1 MGILTTRS
9 LLEVYHSMEIEEKQP
24 VPTDSPE
31 KESHFK
37 KLGQILS
44 KYLEF
49 ESEPKSKNIQVK
61 AAPNVTNLPILKF
74 LKPIPWLL
82 GALFLFSFVWDF
94 QDFSTEAFGVS
105 LQFDGIIRII
115 SVSGMIGY
123 LTNWIAITML
133 FKPVK
138 RRPLLGQG
146 LVPAHKDR
154 IAYRLSHAVSEDL
167 INPELIKQKIRE
179 SQAISRY
186 RLQAIEHI
194 EQITEREDFR
204 EDLKNWLLDYVDS
217 MVQNPEF
224 RRKIS
229 NHILHEIEDALEDR
243 VFEKAALKTYSFLSG
258 QTLPEFIENLL
269 ERLPITAER
278 NIGYIEEYLDEF
290 PEKIHKNSDKIDE
303 VITLLL
309 YKLINQ
315 LNVQN
320 LVEENLK
327 KYDEQRLEEM
337 IRKATNEQLKT
348 IQYLGAVLGTI
359 GGFVIWEPILS
370 LITLSVVFGT
380 IYIID
385 WQLYQR

>member
-1 MGILTTRS
+1 
-9 LLEVYHSMEIEEKQP
+9 METEEKKSP
-24 VPTDSPE
+24 VPKTVGKE
-31 KESHFK
+31 KENHFK
-37 KLGQILS
+37 KLGQIIS

-49 ESEPKSKNIQVK
+49 GSDSKPKDVQVQP
-61 AAPNVTNLPILKF
+61 APTIAKLPILQF
-74 LKPIPWLL
+74 LKPIPWILC
-82 GALFLFSFVWDF
+82 GLFAFSFVWDF
-94 QDFSTEAFGVS
+94 QGIGTEIFGLS
-105 LQFDGIIRII
+105 LQVEGLIRII
-115 SVSGMIGY
+115 SVSGLIGY

-138 RRPLLGQG
+138 KRPLLGQG

-154 IAYRLSHAVSEDL
+154 IAYRLAVAVSDDL

-179 SQAISRY
+179 SKAISRY

-204 EDLKNWLLDYVDS
+204 EDLKTWLLEYVDS

-224 RRKIS
+224 RKKVS
-229 NHILHEIEDALEDR
+229 NHILHEIEDALENR
-243 VFEKAALKTYSFLSG
+243 AFEKAALKTYSFLSG

-278 NIGYIEEYLDEF
+278 NIGYIEDYLDEF
-290 PEKIHKNSDKIDE
+290 PEKIHRNSDKIDE

-315 LNVQN
+315 LNVQK
-320 LVEENLK
+320 LVEENLQ

-337 IRKATNEQLKT
+337 IRNATNEQLKT

-359 GGFVIWEPILS
+359 GGFVIWEPIISLVALS
-370 LITLSVVFGT
+370 AVFGT
-380 IYIID
+380 IYLID
-385 WQLYQR
+385 WRLYQ

>member
-1 MGILTTRS
+1 
-9 LLEVYHSMEIEEKQP
+9 MEIEEKQS
-24 VPTDSPE
+24 VPADSSK
-31 KESHFK
+31 KENHFK

-49 ESEPKSKNIQVK
+49 DSDTKPKDLQVQP
-61 AAPNVTNLPILKF
+61 APTIAKLPILQF
-74 LKPIPWLL
+74 LKPIPWILC
-82 GALFLFSFVWDF
+82 ALFVFSFIWDF
-94 QDFSTEAFGVS
+94 QGIGTEIFGIS
-105 LQFDGIIRII
+105 LQFEGLIRII

-138 RRPLLGQG
+138 KRPLLGQG

-154 IAYRLSHAVSEDL
+154 IAYRLAVAVSEDL

-179 SQAISRY
+179 SKAISRY

-204 EDLKNWLLDYVDS
+204 EDLKAWLLDYVDS

-224 RRKIS
+224 RKKIS
-229 NHILHEIEDALEDR
+229 NHILNEIEDALEHR
-243 VFEKAALKTYSFLSG
+243 AFEKAALKTYSFLSG

-269 ERLPITAER
+269 ERLPVTAER

-290 PEKIHKNSDKIDE
+290 PEKIHRNSDEIDE

-315 LNVQN
+315 LNVKN

-327 KYDEQRLEEM
+327 KYDEQRLETM
-337 IRKATNEQLKT
+337 IRNATNEQLKT

-370 LITLSVVFGT
+370 LVGLSVIFGL
-380 IYIID
+380 IYLID
-385 WQLYQR
+385 WRMYQ

>member
-1 MGILTTRS
+1 MAERD
-9 LLEVYHSMEIEEKQP
+9 LESMKIEEEKSSVTEP
-24 VPTDSPE
+24 PE
-31 KESHFK
+31 TIDEESHFK
-37 KLGQILS
+37 KLGQIIS

-49 ESEPKSKNIQVK
+49 DSEVDSKTVAVQSPPAISK
-61 AAPNVTNLPILKF
+61 LPILQF
-74 LKPIPWLL
+74 LKPIPWILCT
-82 GALFLFSFVWDF
+82 LFLFSFLWDF
-94 QDFSTEAFGVS
+94 NSMSTEIFGIV
-105 LQFDGIIRII
+105 LQFEGLIRII

-138 RRPLLGQG
+138 KRPLLGQG

-154 IAYRLSHAVSEDL
+154 IAYRLAVAVSEDL

-179 SQAISRY
+179 SKAISKY
-186 RLQAIEHI
+186 RSQVIDHI

-204 EDLKNWLLDYVDS
+204 KDLKEWLLNYVDS

-224 RRKIS
+224 RKKIS
-229 NHILHEIEDALEDR
+229 NHILHEIEEALENR
-243 VFEKAALKTYSFLSG
+243 AFEKVALKTYSFLSG

-269 ERLPITAER
+269 ERLPVTAER

-290 PEKIHKNSDKIDE
+290 PEKIHRNSDKIDE
-303 VITLLL
+303 LITLLL

-315 LNVQN
+315 LNVQT

-327 KYDEQRLEEM
+327 KYDEQRLEIM
-337 IRKATNEQLKT
+337 IRNATNEQLKT

-359 GGFVIWEPILS
+359 GGFVIWEPIIS
-370 LITLSVVFGT
+370 LVGLSVIFGT
-380 IYIID
+380 IYLID
-385 WQLYQR
+385 WRLYQ

>member
-1 MGILTTRS
+1 
-9 LLEVYHSMEIEEKQP
+9 MEIEEKQS
-24 VPTDSPE
+24 VPADSSE
-31 KESHFK
+31 KENHFK

-49 ESEPKSKNIQVK
+49 DSDTKPKDLQVQP
-61 AAPNVTNLPILKF
+61 APTIAKLPILQF
-74 LKPIPWLL
+74 LKPIPWILCT
-82 GALFLFSFVWDF
+82 LFAFSFMWDF
-94 QDFSTEAFGVS
+94 QGIGTEIFGIS
-105 LQFDGIIRII
+105 LQFEGLIRII

-138 RRPLLGQG
+138 KRPLLGQG

-154 IAYRLSHAVSEDL
+154 IAYRLAVAVSEDL

-179 SQAISRY
+179 SKAISRY

-204 EDLKNWLLDYVDS
+204 EDLKAWLLDYVDS

-224 RRKIS
+224 RKKIS
-229 NHILHEIEDALEDR
+229 NHILNEIEDALEHR
-243 VFEKAALKTYSFLSG
+243 AFEKAALKTYSFLSG

-269 ERLPITAER
+269 ERLPVTAER

-290 PEKIHKNSDKIDE
+290 PEKIHRNSDEIDE

-327 KYDEQRLEEM
+327 KYDEQRLETM
-337 IRKATNEQLKT
+337 IRNATNEQLKT

-370 LITLSVVFGT
+370 LVALSVIFGT
-380 IYIID
+380 IYLID
-385 WQLYQR
+385 WRLYQ

>member
-1 MGILTTRS
+1 
-9 LLEVYHSMEIEEKQP
+9 MEIEENQS
-24 VPTDSPE
+24 VSTESSE
-31 KESHFK
+31 NESHFK

-49 ESEPKSKNIQVK
+49 DSDADKKNVRVQT
-61 AAPNVTNLPILKF
+61 APEVLKLPILQF
-74 LKPIPWLL
+74 LKPIPWIL
-82 GALFLFSFVWDF
+82 GFFFLFSFIWDF
-94 QDFSTEAFGVS
+94 QGVGTEIFGLS
-105 LQFDGIIRII
+105 LQFEGIIRII

-179 SQAISRY
+179 SKAISRY

-204 EDLKNWLLDYVDS
+204 QDLKKWLLDYVDS

-224 RRKIS
+224 RKKIS
-229 NHILHEIEDALEDR
+229 DHILLEIEDALQNR
-243 VFEKAALKTYSFLSG
+243 ALEKAALKTYSFLSG
-258 QTLPEFIENLL
+258 QTLHEFIENLL
-269 ERLPITAER
+269 ERLPVTAER

-290 PEKIHKNSDKIDE
+290 PEKIHNNSDKIDE
-303 VITLLL
+303 VITQLL

-315 LNVQN
+315 LNVQK
-320 LVEENLK
+320 LVEENLQ

-370 LITLSVVFGT
+370 LVGLSIIFGT
-380 IYIID
+380 VYLID
-385 WQLYQR
+385 WQLYQ

>member
-1 MGILTTRS
+1 MQT
-9 LLEVYHSMEIEEKQP
+9 EEKQS
-24 VPTDSPE
+24 VPTESPE
-31 KESHFK
+31 KQSHFK
-37 KLGQILS
+37 KLGHILS

-49 ESEPKSKNIQVK
+49 ESDTKQKSASIET
-61 AAPNVTNLPILKF
+61 APQVTNLPILQF
-74 LKPIPWLL
+74 LKPIPWIL
-82 GALFLFSFVWDF
+82 GTMFLFSFIWDF
-94 QDFSTEAFGVS
+94 EGIGTEIFGIS
-105 LQFDGIIRII
+105 LQFEGIIRII
-115 SVSGMIGY
+115 SVSGIIGF

-133 FKPVK
+133 FKPIK
-138 RRPLLGQG
+138 KRPLLGQG

-179 SQAISRY
+179 SKAISRY

-204 EDLKNWLLDYVDS
+204 EDLKEWLLEYVDS

-224 RRKIS
+224 RMKIS
-229 NHILHEIEDALEDR
+229 NHILHEIEEALEDR

-269 ERLPITAER
+269 ERLPVTAER

-290 PEKIHKNSDKIDE
+290 PEKIHNNSDKIDE

-337 IRKATNEQLKT
+337 IRNATNEQLKT

-359 GGFVIWEPILS
+359 GGFVIWEPIISLVGLS
-370 LITLSVVFGT
+370 AIFGT
-380 IYIID
+380 IYMID
-385 WQLYQR
+385 WQLYQKE

>member
-1 MGILTTRS
+1 
-9 LLEVYHSMEIEEKQP
+9 MEAEEKKS
-24 VPTDSPE
+24 VSPE
-31 KESHFK
+31 SAGEKSHFK
-37 KLGQILS
+37 NLGQILS

-49 ESEPKSKNIQVK
+49 DSDTNIRDAQIHSSPATAK
-61 AAPNVTNLPILKF
+61 LPILKF
-74 LKPIPWLL
+74 LKPIPWILC
-82 GALFLFSFVWDF
+82 GLFLGSFLWDF
-94 QDFSTEAFGVS
+94 PGVSAEIFVLS
-105 LQFDGIIRII
+105 LQFEGIIRII

-138 RRPLLGQG
+138 KRPLLGQG

-154 IAYRLSHAVSEDL
+154 IAHRLSHAVSEDL

-179 SQAISRY
+179 SKAISRY

-194 EQITEREDFR
+194 EQITQRDDFR
-204 EDLKNWLLDYVDS
+204 EDLKTWLLEYVDS

-224 RRKIS
+224 RKKVS
-229 NHILHEIEDALEDR
+229 DHILLEIEDALQNR
-243 VFEKAALKTYSFLSG
+243 ALEKAALKTYSFLSG
-258 QTLPEFIENLL
+258 QTLQQFIENLL
-269 ERLPITAER
+269 ERLPVTAER

-290 PEKIHKNSDKIDE
+290 PDKIHRNSDKIDE

-315 LNVQN
+315 LNVQK

-327 KYDEQRLEEM
+327 TYDEQRLETM
-337 IRKATNEQLKT
+337 IRNATNEQLKT

-370 LITLSVVFGT
+370 LVVLSVIFGT
-380 IYIID
+380 VYLID
-385 WQLYQR
+385 WRLYQ

>member
-1 MGILTTRS
+1 
-9 LLEVYHSMEIEEKQP
+9 METEEKKSP
-24 VPTDSPE
+24 VPKTVGKE
-31 KESHFK
+31 KENHFK
-37 KLGQILS
+37 KLGQIIS

-49 ESEPKSKNIQVK
+49 DSDAEPKDVQVQP
-61 AAPNVTNLPILKF
+61 APTIAKLPILQF
-74 LKPIPWLL
+74 LKPIPWILC
-82 GALFLFSFVWDF
+82 ALFVFSFFWDF
-94 QDFSTEAFGVS
+94 QGMETEIFGFSLHFEG
-105 LQFDGIIRII
+105 LIRII

-138 RRPLLGQG
+138 KRPLLGQG

-154 IAYRLSHAVSEDL
+154 IAYRLAVAVSEDL

-179 SQAISRY
+179 SKAISRY

-194 EQITEREDFR
+194 EQITERKDFR
-204 EDLKNWLLDYVDS
+204 EDLKTWLLEYVDS

-224 RRKIS
+224 RKKIAD
-229 NHILHEIEDALEDR
+229 HILNEIEDALENR
-243 VFEKAALKTYSFLSG
+243 AFEKAALKTYSFLSG

-290 PEKIHKNSDKIDE
+290 PEKIHRNSDKIDE

-315 LNVQN
+315 LNVQK
-320 LVEENLK
+320 LVEENLQ
-327 KYDEQRLEEM
+327 KYDEQRLEAM
-337 IRKATNEQLKT
+337 IRNATNEQLKT

-359 GGFVIWEPILS
+359 GGFVIWEPVISLVGLS
-370 LITLSVVFGT
+370 IIFGT
-380 IYIID
+380 VYLID
-385 WQLYQR
+385 WRLYQ

>member
-1 MGILTTRS
+1 
-9 LLEVYHSMEIEEKQP
+9 MEIEEEQS
-24 VPTDSPE
+24 VPAESSE
-31 KESHFK
+31 KENHFK

-49 ESEPKSKNIQVK
+49 DSDSKTKDVQVQP
-61 AAPNVTNLPILKF
+61 APTIAKLPILQF
-74 LKPIPWLL
+74 LKPIPWILC
-82 GALFLFSFVWDF
+82 ALFAFSFVWDF
-94 QDFSTEAFGVS
+94 QGIGTEMFGIS
-105 LQFDGIIRII
+105 LQFEGLIRII
-115 SVSGMIGY
+115 SVSGLIGY

-138 RRPLLGQG
+138 KRPLLGQG

-167 INPELIKQKIRE
+167 INPDLIKQKIRE
-179 SQAISRY
+179 SEAISRY
-186 RLQAIEHI
+186 RLQAIDHI

-204 EDLKNWLLDYVDS
+204 ADLKQWLLDYVDS

-224 RRKIS
+224 RKRMS
-229 NHILHEIEDALEDR
+229 DHILLEIEDALQNR
-243 VFEKAALKTYSFLSG
+243 ALEKAALKTYSFLSG
-258 QTLPEFIENLL
+258 QTLHEFIENLL
-269 ERLPITAER
+269 ERLPVTAER

-290 PEKIHKNSDKIDE
+290 PEKIHRNSDKIDE

-315 LNVQN
+315 LNVQK
-320 LVEENLK
+320 LVEENLQ

-337 IRKATNEQLKT
+337 IRNATNEQLKT

-370 LITLSVVFGT
+370 LITLSAVFGT
-380 IYIID
+380 IYLID
-385 WQLYQR
+385 WQLYQ

>member
-1 MGILTTRS
+1 
-9 LLEVYHSMEIEEKQP
+9 MEIEEKQS
-24 VPTDSPE
+24 VSAESRE

-37 KLGQILS
+37 KLGEILS

-49 ESEPKSKNIQVK
+49 GSDTKQKNVQIE
-61 AAPNVTNLPILKF
+61 AAPEVSKLPILKF
-74 LKPIPWLL
+74 LMPIPWIL
-82 GALFLFSFVWDF
+82 GVLFLFSFIWDF
-94 QDFSTEAFGVS
+94 QGIDAEIFGIS
-105 LQFDGIIRII
+105 LNFEGIIRII

-138 RRPLLGQG
+138 KRPLLGQG

-154 IAYRLSHAVSEDL
+154 IAYRLSHAVSDDL

-179 SQAISRY
+179 SEAISRY

-194 EQITEREDFR
+194 EQITERKDFR
-204 EDLKNWLLDYVDS
+204 QDLKKWLLDYVDS

-224 RRKIS
+224 RKRVS
-229 NHILHEIEDALEDR
+229 DHILLEIEDALQNR
-243 VFEKAALKTYSFLSG
+243 ALEKAALKTYSFLSG
-258 QTLPEFIENLL
+258 QTLHEFIENLL
-269 ERLPITAER
+269 ERLPVTAER

-290 PEKIHKNSDKIDE
+290 PEKIHNNSDKIDE

-320 LVEENLK
+320 LVEENLQ

-337 IRKATNEQLKT
+337 IRNATNEQLKT

-370 LITLSVVFGT
+370 LIILSTVFGT
-380 IYIID
+380 IYLID
-385 WQLYQR
+385 WQLYQK

>member
-1 MGILTTRS
+1 
-9 LLEVYHSMEIEEKQP
+9 MEIEEKQS
-24 VPTDSPE
+24 VPADSSE
-31 KESHFK
+31 KENHFK

-49 ESEPKSKNIQVK
+49 DSDTKPKDLQVQP
-61 AAPNVTNLPILKF
+61 APTITKLPILQF
-74 LKPIPWLL
+74 LKPIPWILC
-82 GALFLFSFVWDF
+82 ALFAFSFVWDF
-94 QDFSTEAFGVS
+94 QGIGTEIFGIS
-105 LQFDGIIRII
+105 LQFEGLIRII

-138 RRPLLGQG
+138 KRPLLGQG

-154 IAYRLSHAVSEDL
+154 IAYRLAVAVSEDL

-179 SQAISRY
+179 SKAISRY

-204 EDLKNWLLDYVDS
+204 EDLKTWLLDYVDS

-224 RRKIS
+224 RKKIS
-229 NHILHEIEDALEDR
+229 NHILNEIEDALEHR
-243 VFEKAALKTYSFLSG
+243 AFEKAALKTYSFLSG

-269 ERLPITAER
+269 ERLPVTAER

-290 PEKIHKNSDKIDE
+290 PEKIHRNSDEIDE

-315 LNVQN
+315 LNVKN

-337 IRKATNEQLKT
+337 IRNATNEQLKT

-359 GGFVIWEPILS
+359 GGFVIWEPIIS
-370 LITLSVVFGT
+370 LVALSVIFGT
-380 IYIID
+380 IYLID
-385 WQLYQR
+385 WRLYQ

>member
-1 MGILTTRS
+1 
-9 LLEVYHSMEIEEKQP
+9 MEIEEEQS
-24 VPTDSPE
+24 VPAESSE
-31 KESHFK
+31 KENHFK

-49 ESEPKSKNIQVK
+49 DSDSKTKDVQVQP
-61 AAPNVTNLPILKF
+61 APTIAKLPILQF
-74 LKPIPWLL
+74 LKPIPWILC
-82 GALFLFSFVWDF
+82 ALFGFSFVWDF
-94 QDFSTEAFGVS
+94 QGIGTEMFGIS
-105 LQFDGIIRII
+105 LQFEGLIRII
-115 SVSGMIGY
+115 SVSGLIGY

-138 RRPLLGQG
+138 KRPLLGQG

-167 INPELIKQKIRE
+167 INPDLIKQKIRE
-179 SQAISRY
+179 SEAISRY
-186 RLQAIEHI
+186 RLQAIDHI

-204 EDLKNWLLDYVDS
+204 ADLKQWLLDYVDS

-224 RRKIS
+224 RKRMS
-229 NHILHEIEDALEDR
+229 DHILLEIEDALQNR
-243 VFEKAALKTYSFLSG
+243 ALEKAALKTYSFLSG
-258 QTLPEFIENLL
+258 QTLHEFIENLL
-269 ERLPITAER
+269 ERLPVTAER

-290 PEKIHKNSDKIDE
+290 PEKIHRNSDKIDE

-315 LNVQN
+315 LNVQK
-320 LVEENLK
+320 LVEENLQ

-337 IRKATNEQLKT
+337 IRNATNEQLKT

-370 LITLSVVFGT
+370 LITLSAVFGT
-380 IYIID
+380 IYLID
-385 WQLYQR
+385 WQLYQ

>member
-1 MGILTTRS
+1 
-9 LLEVYHSMEIEEKQP
+9 MEIEEKQS
-24 VPTDSPE
+24 VPTESPE

-49 ESEPKSKNIQVK
+49 ESDAKQNSVSIE
-61 AAPNVTNLPILKF
+61 AAPQVTNLPILQF
-74 LKPIPWLL
+74 LKPIPWIL
-82 GALFLFSFVWDF
+82 GAMFLFSFVWDF
-94 QDFSTEAFGVS
+94 EGIGTEIFGIS
-105 LQFDGIIRII
+105 LQFEGLIRII

-138 RRPLLGQG
+138 KRPLLGQG

-179 SQAISRY
+179 SKAISRY

-204 EDLKNWLLDYVDS
+204 QDLKNWLLDYVDS

-224 RRKIS
+224 RMKIS

-243 VFEKAALKTYSFLSG
+243 VLEKAALKTYSFLSG

-269 ERLPITAER
+269 ERLPVTAER

-290 PEKIHKNSDKIDE
+290 PDKIHNNSDQIDE

-320 LVEENLK
+320 LVEENLQ

-337 IRKATNEQLKT
+337 IRNATNEQLKT

-359 GGFVIWEPILS
+359 GGFVIWEPIISLVGLS
-370 LITLSVVFGT
+370 AIFGT
-380 IYIID
+380 IYMID
-385 WQLYQR
+385 WQLYQKE

>member
-1 MGILTTRS
+1 
-9 LLEVYHSMEIEEKQP
+9 MEIEEKQS
-24 VPTDSPE
+24 VTTESPE

-49 ESEPKSKNIQVK
+49 DSDSKPKHIQIETAPEVSK
-61 AAPNVTNLPILKF
+61 LPILQF
-74 LKPIPWLL
+74 LKPIPWILC
-82 GALFLFSFVWDF
+82 ALFLFSFIWDF
-94 QDFSTEAFGVS
+94 QGIGAEIFGLS
-105 LQFDGIIRII
+105 LQFEGIIRII

-179 SQAISRY
+179 SKAISRY

-204 EDLKNWLLDYVDS
+204 QDLKNWLLDYVDS

-269 ERLPITAER
+269 ERLPVTAER

-290 PEKIHKNSDKIDE
+290 PEKIHNNSDKIDE

-337 IRKATNEQLKT
+337 IRNATNEQLKT

-370 LITLSVVFGT
+370 LITLSALFGT
-380 IYIID
+380 IYLID
-385 WQLYQR
+385 WQLYQK

>member
-1 MGILTTRS
+1 
-9 LLEVYHSMEIEEKQP
+9 MEIEEEQS
-24 VPTDSPE
+24 VPA
-31 KESHFK
+31 ESSKKVNHFK

-49 ESEPKSKNIQVK
+49 ESDPKPKDIQSQP
-61 AAPNVTNLPILKF
+61 APTIAKLPILQF
-74 LKPIPWLL
+74 LKPIPWILC
-82 GALFLFSFVWDF
+82 GLFAFSFVWDF
-94 QDFSTEAFGVS
+94 QGIGTEIFDIS
-105 LQFDGIIRII
+105 LQFEGLIRII
-115 SVSGMIGY
+115 SVSGLIGY

-138 RRPLLGQG
+138 KRPLLGQG

-154 IAYRLSHAVSEDL
+154 IAYRLAVAVSDDL

-179 SQAISRY
+179 SEAISRY

-204 EDLKNWLLDYVDS
+204 EDLKTWLLEYVDS

-224 RRKIS
+224 RKKVS
-229 NHILHEIEDALEDR
+229 NHILNEIEDALENR
-243 VFEKAALKTYSFLSG
+243 AFEKVALKTYSFLSG

-269 ERLPITAER
+269 ERLPVTAER
-278 NIGYIEEYLDEF
+278 NIGYIEDYLDEF
-290 PEKIHKNSDKIDE
+290 PEKIHRNSDKIDE

-315 LNVQN
+315 LNVQK
-320 LVEENLK
+320 LVEENLQ

-337 IRKATNEQLKT
+337 IRNATNEQLKT

-370 LITLSVVFGT
+370 LLTLSALFGT

-385 WQLYQR
+385 WQLYQ

>member
-1 MGILTTRS
+1 
-9 LLEVYHSMEIEEKQP
+9 MEIEEEQS
-24 VPTDSPE
+24 VPAESPE
-31 KESHFK
+31 KENHFK

-49 ESEPKSKNIQVK
+49 DSDPKPKDFQVQR
-61 AAPNVTNLPILKF
+61 APTIAKLPILQF
-74 LKPIPWLL
+74 LKPIPWILV
-82 GALFLFSFVWDF
+82 GLFAFSFVWDF
-94 QDFSTEAFGVS
+94 QGIGTEIFGIS
-105 LQFDGIIRII
+105 LQFEGLIRII
-115 SVSGMIGY
+115 SVSGLIGY

-138 RRPLLGQG
+138 KRPLLGQG

-154 IAYRLSHAVSEDL
+154 IAYRLAVAVSDDL

-179 SQAISRY
+179 SKAISRY

-204 EDLKNWLLDYVDS
+204 EDLKTWLLEYVDS

-224 RRKIS
+224 RKKVS
-229 NHILHEIEDALEDR
+229 NHILHEIEDALENR
-243 VFEKAALKTYSFLSG
+243 AFEKVALKTYSFLSG

-269 ERLPITAER
+269 ERLPVTAER
-278 NIGYIEEYLDEF
+278 NIGYIEDYLDEF
-290 PEKIHKNSDKIDE
+290 PEKIHRNSDKIDE

-315 LNVQN
+315 LNVQK

-337 IRKATNEQLKT
+337 IRNATNEQLKT

-359 GGFVIWEPILS
+359 GGFVIWEPVLS
-370 LITLSVVFGT
+370 LITLSALFGT
-380 IYIID
+380 IYLID
-385 WQLYQR
+385 WRLYQ

>member
-1 MGILTTRS
+1 
-9 LLEVYHSMEIEEKQP
+9 METEEKQS
-24 VPTDSPE
+24 VTTESPE
-31 KESHFK
+31 KENHFK

-49 ESEPKSKNIQVK
+49 DSDSKSKDVQVQP
-61 AAPNVTNLPILKF
+61 APTIAKLPILQF
-74 LKPIPWLL
+74 LKPIPWILC
-82 GALFLFSFVWDF
+82 GLFAFSFMWDF
-94 QDFSTEAFGVS
+94 QGIGAEVFGTS
-105 LQFDGIIRII
+105 LQFEGLIRII
-115 SVSGMIGY
+115 SVSGLIGY

-138 RRPLLGQG
+138 KRPLLGQG

-154 IAYRLSHAVSEDL
+154 IAYRLSHAVSDDL

-179 SQAISRY
+179 SEAISRY

-204 EDLKNWLLDYVDS
+204 EDLKNWLLEYVDS

-229 NHILHEIEDALEDR
+229 DHILLEIEDALQNR
-243 VFEKAALKTYSFLSG
+243 ALEKAALKTYSFLSG
-258 QTLPEFIENLL
+258 QTLHEFIENLL
-269 ERLPITAER
+269 ERLPVTAKR

-290 PEKIHKNSDKIDE
+290 PEKIHNNSDKIDE

-315 LNVQN
+315 LNVQK
-320 LVEENLK
+320 LVEENLQ
-327 KYDEQRLEEM
+327 KYDEQRLETM
-337 IRKATNEQLKT
+337 IRNATNEQLKT

-370 LITLSVVFGT
+370 LIVLSVVFGT
-380 IYIID
+380 IYLID
-385 WQLYQR
+385 WRLYQ

>member
-1 MGILTTRS
+1 
-9 LLEVYHSMEIEEKQP
+9 MEIEEEQS
-24 VPTDSPE
+24 VPAESPE
-31 KESHFK
+31 KENHFK

-49 ESEPKSKNIQVK
+49 DSDTKPKDIQVQR
-61 AAPNVTNLPILKF
+61 APSIAKLPILQF
-74 LKPIPWLL
+74 LKPIPWILC
-82 GALFLFSFVWDF
+82 GLFAFSFIWDF
-94 QDFSTEAFGVS
+94 QGIGTEIFGIS
-105 LQFDGIIRII
+105 LQFEGLIRII
-115 SVSGMIGY
+115 SVSGLIGY

-138 RRPLLGQG
+138 KRPLLGQG

-154 IAYRLSHAVSEDL
+154 IAYRLAVAVSDDL

-179 SQAISRY
+179 SKAISRY

-204 EDLKNWLLDYVDS
+204 EDLKTWLLEYVDS

-224 RRKIS
+224 RKKVS
-229 NHILHEIEDALEDR
+229 NHILHEIEDALENR
-243 VFEKAALKTYSFLSG
+243 AFEKVALKTYSFLSG

-269 ERLPITAER
+269 ERLPVTAER
-278 NIGYIEEYLDEF
+278 NIGYIEDYLDEF
-290 PEKIHKNSDKIDE
+290 PEKIHRNSDKIDE

-315 LNVQN
+315 LNVQK

-337 IRKATNEQLKT
+337 IRNATNEQLKT

-370 LITLSVVFGT
+370 LITLSAVFGT
-380 IYIID
+380 IYLID
-385 WQLYQR
+385 WRLYQ